1 MIIDSSSSA
10 HPSIGQAVGAAIAG
24 YALAWAGYNGALK
37 ATGTPQPPEVVNRM
51 QQAAGALPFFLFLVA
66 ILIMANYPLTE
77 ARFREIRQPG
87 QPSATA
93 RATGN
98 MMTAEL
104 LMPDGD
110 RGREVRS

>member
-66 ILIMANYPLTE
+66 ILIMASYPLTE
-77 ARFREIRQPG
+77 ARFREIVSGSQANR
-87 QPSATA
+87 A
-93 RATGN
+93 RRLAQQGT
-98 MMTAEL
+98 
-104 LMPDGD
+104 
-110 RGREVRS
+110 